1 MAPSRYERVF
11 QWQLW
16 TCLFS
21 FCGNVISAALCFANY
36 MLLRVT
42 ITLGPHRCNPPAF
55 NNLPP
60 PPDHPALPDRAG
72 QCGSGS
78 ESEDYGADSDSS
90 YDRSVYYIT
99 YYEASESEPNEEDI
113 DDVDSD
119 DNGDSTGHNGNDNGH
134 DGDGGSD
141 SDATS
146 DSDSNSIS
154 WYPIPPS
161 TAFFWSSSS

>member
-21 FCGNVISAALCFANY
+21 FCDNVISAALCFANY

-60 PPDHPALPDRAG
+60 PPDHPALPDRTG

-78 ESEDYGADSDSS
+78 ESEDYGASDSDSS

-99 YYEASESEPNEEDI
+99 YYEGSESEPNE

-119 DNGDSTGHNGNDNGH
+119 DDGDSTGHNGNGNGH

-146 DSDSNSIS
+146 DRDGNSVV

-161 TAFFWSSSS
+161 TRFFWSSSS